1 MDKRGAWPINTIPT
15 PHFCIL
21 STKLDVVYPSL
32 YRSWMGIKQ
41 LRKMGAVGGNFKKKL
56 SNQLDEKTPSSQ
68 VARQLGKMMRH
79 CLNKRR
85 KKGASSSKLE
95 MECVLCERS
104 SSRIKISLTSW
115 IGICFPPVGRFI
127 TDNKMAT
134 VGASHKLAQEP
145 YSLLSLLLATY

>member
-1 MDKRGAWPINTIPT
+1 
-15 PHFCIL
+15 
-21 STKLDVVYPSL
+21 
-32 YRSWMGIKQ
+32 
-41 LRKMGAVGGNFKKKL
+41 MGAVGGNFKKKL

-68 VARQLGKMMRH
+68 VARQLWARW
-79 CLNKRR
+79 CVTVWIREE

-145 YSLLSLLLATY
+145 YSLLSLLLATYWSCLYVVTQVCAHTKRPRSLIRRDKFHHSE